1 MRLTWTSPSAFPR
14 RSEVQWRPLVIHVS
28 SADQGAAM
36 PDDRLLRILARLGDH
51 DGRPATTTRLC
62 VACAT
67 ITEMTGAGIMLI
79 ADEIPCGSICTTDS
93 VSALIEELQF
103 TLGEGPCIDAHREQR
118 PVTEPDL
125 AAPAVR
131 RWASFAPPALSSG
144 VRAVFGFPVSTGS
157 VRVGALNLYRDRP
170 GPLTDDQHA
179 DATVIASVAAR
190 YVLGMQAG
198 AAQGA
203 LAAELE
209 VGTNFQFVVHQAAGM
224 VAVQLG
230 VGVTEAT
237 LRLRA
242 RAFSTDRLV
251 ADVARDVVA
260 RRLRFD
266 PSDGEAVT
274 W

>member
-1 MRLTWTSPSAFPR
+1 MS
-14 RSEVQWRPLVIHVS
+14 
-28 SADQGAAM
+28 
-36 PDDRLLRILARLGDH
+36 DDRLLRILARLADY
-51 DGRPATTTRLC
+51 DGQPSTTRLC
-62 VACAT
+62 VACAA

-79 ADEIPCGSICTTDS
+79 AEGFPHGSICTSDA
-93 VSALIEELQF
+93 VSAVIEELQF

-118 PVTEPDL
+118 PVTEPNL

-131 RWASFAPPALSSG
+131 RWASFTPPALSSG
-144 VRAVFGFPVSTGS
+144 VRAIFGFPVSTGG

-179 DATVIASVAAR
+179 DAVLVATLAAR
-190 YVLGMQAG
+190 HVLGMQAD
-198 AAQGA
+198 AEPGA
-203 LAAELE
+203 LGAELE

-230 VGVTEAT
+230 VRVIEAT

-242 RAFSTDRLV
+242 YAFRTDRVV

-266 PSDGEAVT
+266 PSDGEPVT
-274 W
+274 Q